1 MPTRTVVLT
10 TVWCELMADPKLF
23 VRHRVVTR
31 DHKIIGIV
39 ALFIG
44 GFASRAILDKIGS
57 AGTLGVGTGIRLLIA
72 VWWLFVPGKP
82 AKK

>member
-1 MPTRTVVLT
+1 MLT

-23 VRHRVVTR
+23 KGRLVVSR

-44 GFASRAILDKIGS
+44 GFASRAILDAIGS
-57 AGTLGVGTGIRLLIA
+57 AGTLGIGTGIRTLIA
-72 VWWLFVPGKP
+72 IWWLFVPGKQT

>member
-1 MPTRTVVLT
+1 
-10 TVWCELMADPKLF
+10 MADPKLF
-23 VRHRVVTR
+23 VWNRRVISR

-44 GFASRAILDKIGS
+44 GFASRAIVDKIGS

-82 AKK
+82 AGAAKK

>member
-1 MPTRTVVLT
+1 
-10 TVWCELMADPKLF
+10 MADPKLF
-23 VRHRVVTR
+23 QLNRRIISR

-44 GFASRAILDKIGS
+44 GFAGRAILDAIGS
-57 AGTLGVGTGIRLLIA
+57 AGALGIGTGIRVLVAL
-72 VWWLFVPGKP
+72 WWLFVPGKP